1 MTAMIKGDSASA
13 ATRLG
18 HWAIKGGD
26 ATASDGLR
34 TLFDGPRP
42 CAGKPPACVNKGN
55 QSWSPMR
62 KFGGIIVSAPA
73 SCPQRQVRLPD
84 AERCC
89 RQLGIG
95 GDNSHGGVGTFFEGA
110 ITAGFSSDAT
120 DKALQENIA
129 AAGYARPSADP

>member
-1 MTAMIKGDSASA
+1 MRGQA
-13 ATRLG
+13 AGMREQGQPVLEP
-18 HWAIKGGD
+18 D
-26 ATASDGLR
+26 A
-34 TLFDGPRP
+34 
-42 CAGKPPACVNKGN
+42 
-55 QSWSPMR
+55 
-62 KFGGIIVSAPA
+62 
-73 SCPQRQVRLPD
+73 QVRRHHRERASLVQLPQQRSLPD